1 VDNDIFR
8 HILKFIEA
16 ELEEEKPISL
26 HGKAGQKWHNNL
38 YAKL

>member
-1 VDNDIFR
+1 VDNDVFR
-8 HILKFIEA
+8 HISKFIEA

-26 HGKAGQKWHNNL
+26 HRKARQKWHDNL